1 MTAKLHAARS
11 VATKTLVITWSGAS
25 VLKPQRSNE
34 VGSLVLTLGSG
45 LTDS

>member
-1 MTAKLHAARS
+1 MEEPLVARS
-11 VATKTLVITWSGAS
+11 VVTRTLAITRCGAS

-45 LTDS
+45 LTGS